1 MKYLFIIGRNE
12 DLSIAEIEEY
22 LVKENNP
29 AQKLTLVDNGLL
41 IETDK
46 PLKKRAIDALGGT
59 ISIGEVMAYG
69 DDEKVFKELDKI
81 MIYMGTSNKLTY
93 VLWDFSD
100 IWEETKEYLKARFK
114 SEKLKTAYKGLTG
127 KVQMQDGEK
136 GQKPSSKLIDEEYFI
151 FQESGKQYF
160 GKITQKC
167 DYASLEKR
175 DMEKPVRRESLA
187 IAPRLAKIMINLAH
201 LKEND
206 TLLDPFC
213 GVGTMLQE
221 GLLQRI
227 KAVGVDLNAEAIK
240 SARKNLRWFKFKP
253 EFYELFHGNSTD
265 VEIPEVTAVATEPDL
280 GAVLKKIPTKEIAGK
295 TLQQFDNLM
304 INVIKNIRPNVKGRI
319 VFTSPYIRIGKKRV
333 ACNIEAICEQTGY
346 ELTRDGIAEYRGN
359 QVVGRMIYVL
369 EKVKGFKP
377 RLY

>member
-1 MKYLFIIGRNE
+1 MKYLFVIGRNE

-22 LVKENNP
+22 LLKEKNP

-41 IETDK
+41 VETDR

-59 ISIGEVMAYG
+59 LSIGEVLAYG
-69 DDEKVFKELDKI
+69 DDEKVFKEMDKI
-81 MIYMGTSNKLTY
+81 MIYTGTSNKLTY

-100 IWEETKEYLKARFK
+100 IWEDVKDYLKARFK
-114 SEKLKTAYKGLTG
+114 SEKLKTSYKGLTG

-151 FQESGKQYF
+151 FQEQGKQYF

-167 DYASLEKR
+167 DYKSLEKR
-175 DMEKPVRRESLA
+175 DMGKPVRRESLA

-206 TLLDPFC
+206 TILDPFC

-221 GLLQRI
+221 SLLQRI
-227 KAVGVDLNAEAIK
+227 KAVGVDLDAEAIK
-240 SARKNLRWFKFKP
+240 GARKNLRWFKFKP
-253 EFYELFHGNSTD
+253 EFYELTHGDSTQ
-265 VEIPEVTAVATEPDL
+265 VEVPEVTAIATEPDL
-280 GAVLKKIPTKEIAGK
+280 GDVLRKIPTKERAAK
-295 TLQQFDNLM
+295 QLQQFDNLIIRV
-304 INVIKNIRPNVKGRI
+304 INNLKGQVKGRI

-333 ACNIEAICEQTGY
+333 NCNIETICEQTGY
-346 ELTRDGIAEYRGN
+346 ELVREPLAEYRGN

-369 EKVKGFKP
+369 EK
-377 RLY
+377 RR